1 MSTNFRDRAIA
12 EVQKAIA
19 ADHNKEYQKAFD
31 LYMSSMELW
40 VKALKWEKNKALK
53 ATMQEKM
60 ATYLDRAEKLKQ
72 FLQSE
77 ADTNANGGKALMGV
91 NGSTTAK
98 SKGVAEDD
106 DSKKLRNALSG
117 AILQERPNV
126 RWEDIAGLEGAKETL
141 KEAVVLPIKFPSLF
155 QGKRQAWKGILLY
168 GPPGTGK
175 SYLAKAVATE
185 ANSTF
190 FSISSSD
197 LVSKWM
203 GESERLVKLLFS
215 MARENKPSVIFIDEI
230 DALCGPRGEGESEA
244 SRRIKTEIL
253 VQMDGVG
260 NDSKGILV
268 LGATNIPW
276 QLDAAIRRR
285 FQRRV
290 HIGLPDL
297 NGRARMFKL
306 AVGDTETAL
315 QANDFGILAS
325 QSDGFSGSDIS
336 NVVQHALMRPVRKIL
351 QATHFKPV
359 MKDGKRML
367 TPCSPGDPQNIEMTY
382 DDVTSDELLPPDVA
396 IKDFELALQDS
407 HPTVS
412 KEDIERQ
419 IEWTNEFDVYI
430 KHLRK
435 TGYSERGRKKNKDQL
450 KDPRRVNIVNP
461 GLCDDIIDY
470 IGPSLERHRGC
481 DLIDINPGVCLWSER
496 LHKFLEPRKH
506 ILLEPDV
513 ERYADFLR
521 PLLAKPQVTLTTK
534 SGLVWKDLVEVIATE
549 LPQQRPMDHD
559 AVPTRNDTL
568 LVTAN
573 LSTFPKKAHRNFDSI
588 STMVI
593 YQFLSSIRTSSL
605 FQRYGLVRMLLWID
619 DDEKK
624 RLLPRSVTRRRRSAF
639 ELETSCEWFRE
650 VASLDTLV
658 EDRLAL
664 RDKWINVESGC
675 NVIKK
680 MEAQGLQMPADR
692 EPKAYSDLKQ
702 EFSKYADLK
711 LAGVRLPWLPRPFK
725 QELDEIDK
733 EMDDSYRGGL
743 SGVRWRR
750 RVILRKLLKLDDEGA
765 QSSLRL
771 LQQAEVVS
779 RLATESPSEFEAA
792 NAAWN
797 EEVEKL
803 KKNQRMNFNSLK
815 NNLHIF
821 RRDPPALHWDR
832 RVYEPLTVRANE
844 FYPSEAPT
852 ALLDIQPKAMH
863 PLLRQYGI
871 GTDRS
876 GDVSDVM
883 LRKWFLAMSHSMHQA
898 MDTIWPGASELVAQC
913 PSMTDARRGGSP
925 MTGHGSLKA
934 RVLTEEQWIE
944 MVQAWMD
951 WPFRPTYEHF
961 HFPCIDHWLRVDGR
975 RSCPVC
981 KATVSRAEYG
991 RGGRGCEYGPLS
1003 PQRRR
1008 RRRVPTERD
1017 EPDGLSFRRHVYLGL
1032 RYSLYV
1038 GSNRRSRYRELDRV
1052 AFRRDQGLQ
1061 SRAKAFLRRELR
1073 VFYWL
1078 TGPDSP
1084 SSPSSQQQ
1092 LRRRRPTATVER
1104 LVGHMIF
1111 LLCHFEIRGND
1122 GALED
1127 IVTTYLG
1134 RDNARLLLHELHSFL
1149 RSPFES
1155 PREWDVHV
1163 QYPSLDARPAER

>member
-1 MSTNFRDRAIA
+1 
-12 EVQKAIA
+12 
-19 ADHNKEYQKAFD
+19 
-31 LYMSSMELW
+31 MSSCRYSEYDGTT
-40 VKALKWEKNKALK
+40 KS
-53 ATMQEKM
+53 QKM
-60 ATYLDRAEKLKQ
+60 ATRERDWSNGLPVSAQSRICTAKVPEP
-72 FLQSE
+72 QSE
-77 ADTNANGGKALMGV
+77 GFMFTAVKY
-91 NGSTTAK
+91 GSTTSARQLRRPIAVYVPL
-98 SKGVAEDD
+98 KGFE
-106 DSKKLRNALSG
+106 RNYG
-117 AILQERPNV
+117 VKRVEP
-126 RWEDIAGLEGAKETL
+126 
-141 KEAVVLPIKFPSLF
+141 PPS
-155 QGKRQAWKGILLY
+155 
-168 GPPGTGK
+168 P
-175 SYLAKAVATE
+175 
-185 ANSTF
+185 
-190 FSISSSD
+190 
-197 LVSKWM
+197 
-203 GESERLVKLLFS
+203 
-215 MARENKPSVIFIDEI
+215 
-230 DALCGPRGEGESEA
+230 
-244 SRRIKTEIL
+244 
-253 VQMDGVG
+253 
-260 NDSKGILV
+260 
-268 LGATNIPW
+268 
-276 QLDAAIRRR
+276 
-285 FQRRV
+285 
-290 HIGLPDL
+290 
-297 NGRARMFKL
+297 
-306 AVGDTETAL
+306 
-315 QANDFGILAS
+315 
-325 QSDGFSGSDIS
+325 SDI
-336 NVVQHALMRPVRKIL
+336 
-351 QATHFKPV
+351 
-359 MKDGKRML
+359 
-367 TPCSPGDPQNIEMTY
+367 
-382 DDVTSDELLPPDVA
+382 
-396 IKDFELALQDS
+396 
-407 HPTVS
+407 
-412 KEDIERQ
+412 
-419 IEWTNEFDVYI
+419 YI
-430 KHLRK
+430 KHLMK

-461 GLCDDIIDY
+461 GLCDDIVNY

-496 LHKFLEPRKH
+496 LHSFLEPRKH

-521 PLLAKPQVTLTTK
+521 PLIAKPQVTLTTK

-573 LSTFPKKAHRNFDSI
+573 LSTWPKKAHRSFDSI

-650 VASLDTLV
+650 VASMDTLV

-692 EPKAYSDLKQ
+692 QPKAYSDLKQ

-711 LAGVRLPWLPRPFK
+711 LAGAKLPWLPRPFK
-725 QELDEIDK
+725 QELDEIEQ
-733 EMDDSYRGGL
+733 EMDEDTPRGGL

-750 RVILRKLLKLDDEGA
+750 RVVLRKLLKLDAEGA
-765 QSSLRL
+765 ELSHRL
-771 LQQAEVVS
+771 LQQAEVIS

-792 NAAWN
+792 DAAWN

-803 KKNQRMNFNSLK
+803 KKNQRMSFNNLK
-815 NNLHIF
+815 NNLHVF
-821 RRDPPALHWDR
+821 RKDPPALHWDR
-832 RVYEPLTVRANE
+832 RVYEPLTVRATE

-934 RVLTEEQWIE
+934 RVLTEDQWIE
-944 MVQAWMD
+944 MLQAWMD
-951 WPFRPTYEHF
+951 WPFRPTYEQLVGQALPRTDNTLLEEDDSAKNGLLCLTGGGGTSMESSERSKAEVVCSYVQVVLFCSVSLLEASARLRFDAESNETPNDDSMIVSPIWLQRHESF
-961 HFPCIDHWLRVDGR
+961 HFPCIDHWLRVDER

-981 KATVSRAEYG
+981 KATVSRVEYG
-991 RGGRGCEYGPLS
+991 QDGLGCEYRPLS
-1003 PQRRR
+1003 LRRR
-1008 RRRVPTERD
+1008 GRRRVPTETD
-1017 EPDGLSFRRHVYLGL
+1017 EPDGLTFRRHVYLRL
-1032 RYSLYV
+1032 RYSLYM
-1038 GSNRRSRYRELDRV
+1038 GSNRHSGYRELDRL

-1073 VFYWL
+1073 VFCWL
-1078 TGPDSP
+1078 TSPDSP
-1084 SSPSSQQQ
+1084 SPSSPR
-1092 LRRRRPTATVER
+1092 RRRRPTATVER
-1104 LVGHMIF
+1104 LVGHMVF
-1111 LLCHFEIRGND
+1111 LLCHFEIRGSD

-1127 IVTTYLG
+1127 IVTTFLG
-1134 RDNARLLLHELHSFL
+1134 REIARLLLHELHSFL

-1155 PREWDVHV
+1155 LTEWDVHV
-1163 QYPSLDARPAER
+1163 QYPPIDAGPAERQ